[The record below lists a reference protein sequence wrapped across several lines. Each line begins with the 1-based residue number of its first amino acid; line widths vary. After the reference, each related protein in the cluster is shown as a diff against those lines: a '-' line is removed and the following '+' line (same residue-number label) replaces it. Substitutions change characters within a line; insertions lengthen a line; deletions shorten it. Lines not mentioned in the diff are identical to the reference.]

1 MSYAV
6 AASCCP
12 DYGYCEA
19 VMRGIDRVNGD
30 NNPSFLSTPVGAL
43 QSLFDPVNTSRAS
56 YQPEIQ
62 RTNSGPVRKV
72 RVVRQQRGT
81 AQDAVAGIPCDTP
94 LTMPLTEECI
104 VITQS
109 HSIGWTSTK
118 EEMQQYCDEAFAV
131 EQSGGAMMPPIFMR
145 HLETLLANM
154 NGLREIVD
162 TNVIALLSANVGNNI
177 RYDSNATQAYCF
189 LQTVTGDK
197 VEKGLQQVVYDMNV
211 SQVYG
216 QPLFVG
222 LGVFDQFNTSKEA
235 GCCNQSG
242 LDWNAMGSK
251 VNYKYYR
258 DNLMN
263 GVLGNENEFFVLAP
277 GAVQFVYHN
286 DFAMHKLRPDNRH
299 GDSVYGVIA
308 DPFVPGLMYDFVV
321 KEVNCQNGQLDQSW
335 ELRLYLHWDLA
346 FIPAEAYKLGDVLR
360 TANGH
365 MNGVFKYE
373 ALTC

>member
-1 MSYAV
+1 
-6 AASCCP
+6 
-12 DYGYCEA
+12 
-19 VMRGIDRVNGD
+19 
-30 NNPSFLSTPVGAL
+30 
-43 QSLFDPVNTSRAS
+43 
-56 YQPEIQ
+56 
-62 RTNSGPVRKV
+62 
-72 RVVRQQRGT
+72 
-81 AQDAVAGIPCDTP
+81 
-94 LTMPLTEECI
+94 
-104 VITQS
+104 
-109 HSIGWTSTK
+109 
-118 EEMQQYCDEAFAV
+118 
-131 EQSGGAMMPPIFMR
+131 MMPPIFMR

-162 TNVIALLSANVGNNI
+162 NNVIALLSANVGNNI

-189 LQTVTGDK
+189 LQTVSGDK

-216 QPLFVG
+216 QPLIVG